1 MRTATT
7 RLARIGRHLQPTP
20 ARVSRAST
28 ITLQS
33 TRGVMASVFQEVP
46 QVSTAVASQQRQ
58 RS

>member
-1 MRTATT
+1 MRTATA

-33 TRGVMASVFQEVP
+33 TRGVMASVFQDVP
-46 QVSTAVASQQRQ
+46 QVSTVVASQQR
-58 RS
+58 